1 MGLDMLKLKE
11 IILGYPLREI
21 DSEIHIINSFNK
33 YDTMNDKLDYMLIE
47 YEIDNG
53 GELLHLYKVIK
64 LVRLIRLPDTL
75 KQATQLVAI
84 HSQLLAS
91 FWADK
96 TKFINILAKINDCGN
111 DIPLGLMQIYG
122 VQGVG
127 TTIEEALREANKHF
141 SKLKGAL
148 QGNYRTMEFRYLN
161 MKEAEWLKEKM
172 TNVKH
177 LLVVRGIPQ
186 AKRASAERS
195 IKGFG
200 NTDTDASS
208 EETSEQFVTALG
220 EHDFIT
226 MTIATPVDYDVLES
240 WLTQT
245 SKKQT
250 QWMSKMQGATGLSAG
265 INIPIVFAANLGAT
279 LGYSDGYSE
288 GHSYSHGTNQSYT
301 HGTNESLSHSTGIS
315 NTHGISTG
323 ESLGHNYSINNS
335 QSVGTN
341 EGYSRTE
348 GTSEGISNN
357 ISNSESH
364 NIGYSENHS
373 ASYGQS
379 SGLNEGVSSNHSVS
393 QSEGYSHSKGVGES
407 FNKSFSET
415 HQTGESANYSKGY
428 SHGEST
434 GTNSST
440 SNSIGYGYSKG
451 NNVSYSQGLNHST
464 SHGSNYSASVNSSTG
479 YSAGGNVG
487 IGAGEGIEVSGGV
500 SGSKSHSSSSGESIG
515 KSHSIT
521 NGTSEQHSVGINE
534 SVSKNSSFSTSSGI
548 SHGKSYSEN
557 ESLAYST
564 STGKSSGYN
573 EGYSKSTNEGVSK
586 STSQSISDGI
596 GANVGFS
603 SNYSQSL
610 SDGVGISESFGAGIS
625 KGVGTSWGRNVSDGH
640 STGVSTSQ
648 SKGDSE
654 GINYGINKGEN
665 TSTSIS
671 RGSSYTKGTSE
682 SFSKGTSDS
691 WSTSQG
697 RNYGFSNSLSRGLS
711 SSMGIGASVGISK
724 TYQFLDV
731 EVKNIVELLEF
742 QVNRLKQ
749 AIEGHV
755 GAFYTDMYIGTFSE
769 EAKDNAKSAAKFA
782 WFDDKAKICPL
793 QVLEIKDKTEFLHL
807 LQHFNAF
814 SSCPRK
820 ERDFYGHLESYKYST
835 ILTSVELTAYT
846 HPVRI
851 TDGGIF
857 ADIQN
862 VPELSVPA
870 EMKGEI
876 YMGKIVSGYKWTM
889 ENGYITPHD
898 YRIDG
903 KHLMHTLFAASSRSG
918 KTVAAI
924 RYVTEIANNV
934 IRERIDIKN
943 GIKQRKRMRVVILD
957 AKRDWR
963 NIATLI
969 DVNRFRFYSMDTADF
984 YPFLFNPLKVPLGI
998 PPEVHLDTIVDV
1010 FCRAYGLGVRSVL
1023 LLTEAIKN
1031 AYENKG
1037 VFSTNDPY
1045 EIKRL
1050 SGEITMKDVYTEL
1063 CNLEKNIGRD
1073 KMESL
1078 EKVKDRVYRYTWDN
1092 SILCK
1097 LYSNPQGMS
1106 IDELLG
1112 KDDVIVIESG
1122 AMQSNNMVFLFGLL
1136 TASLYRYAKYLPN
1149 YFLGEDQYETLLVIE
1164 EANKVLTGDTSDNEN
1179 GIKGQSIFE
1188 EMMDQA
1194 AGLGLYVTAI
1204 TQEPSKIPS
1213 SIIANCH
1220 VTFAGKLRNEKDI
1233 DTIMIALGK
1242 EPRYDDRN
1250 LKKFF
1255 PKMPIGWFV
1264 TQTTRTYD
1272 YKQAEPVLIKVEPLE
1287 IPELSNS
1294 DLDNIIKS
1302 KLLN

>member
-1 MGLDMLKLKE
+1 MLKLKE

-75 KQATQLVAI
+75 KQATQLVTI

-464 SHGSNYSASVNSSTG
+464 S
-479 YSAGGNVG
+479 
-487 IGAGEGIEVSGGV
+487 
-500 SGSKSHSSSSGESIG
+500 
-515 KSHSIT
+515 
-521 NGTSEQHSVGINE
+521 NG
-534 SVSKNSSFSTSSGI
+534 
-548 SHGKSYSEN
+548 
-557 ESLAYST
+557 
-564 STGKSSGYN
+564 
-573 EGYSKSTNEGVSK
+573 
-586 STSQSISDGI
+586 
-596 GANVGFS
+596 
-603 SNYSQSL
+603 
-610 SDGVGISESFGAGIS
+610 
-625 KGVGTSWGRNVSDGH
+625 
-640 STGVSTSQ
+640 
-648 SKGDSE
+648 
-654 GINYGINKGEN
+654 
-665 TSTSIS
+665 
-671 RGSSYTKGTSE
+671 
-682 SFSKGTSDS
+682 
-691 WSTSQG
+691 
-697 RNYGFSNSLSRGLS
+697 
-711 SSMGIGASVGISK
+711 
-724 TYQFLDV
+724 
-731 EVKNIVELLEF
+731 
-742 QVNRLKQ
+742 
-749 AIEGHV
+749 
-755 GAFYTDMYIGTFSE
+755 
-769 EAKDNAKSAAKFA
+769 
-782 WFDDKAKICPL
+782 
-793 QVLEIKDKTEFLHL
+793 
-807 LQHFNAF
+807 
-814 SSCPRK
+814 
-820 ERDFYGHLESYKYST
+820 
-835 ILTSVELTAYT
+835 
-846 HPVRI
+846 
-851 TDGGIF
+851 
-857 ADIQN
+857 
-862 VPELSVPA
+862 
-870 EMKGEI
+870 
-876 YMGKIVSGYKWTM
+876 
-889 ENGYITPHD
+889 
-898 YRIDG
+898 
-903 KHLMHTLFAASSRSG
+903 
-918 KTVAAI
+918 
-924 RYVTEIANNV
+924 
-934 IRERIDIKN
+934 
-943 GIKQRKRMRVVILD
+943 
-957 AKRDWR
+957 
-963 NIATLI
+963 
-969 DVNRFRFYSMDTADF
+969 
-984 YPFLFNPLKVPLGI
+984 
-998 PPEVHLDTIVDV
+998 
-1010 FCRAYGLGVRSVL
+1010 
-1023 LLTEAIKN
+1023 
-1031 AYENKG
+1031 
-1037 VFSTNDPY
+1037 
-1045 EIKRL
+1045 
-1050 SGEITMKDVYTEL
+1050 
-1063 CNLEKNIGRD
+1063 
-1073 KMESL
+1073 
-1078 EKVKDRVYRYTWDN
+1078 
-1092 SILCK
+1092 
-1097 LYSNPQGMS
+1097 
-1106 IDELLG
+1106 
-1112 KDDVIVIESG
+1112 
-1122 AMQSNNMVFLFGLL
+1122 
-1136 TASLYRYAKYLPN
+1136 
-1149 YFLGEDQYETLLVIE
+1149 
-1164 EANKVLTGDTSDNEN
+1164 
-1179 GIKGQSIFE
+1179 
-1188 EMMDQA
+1188 
-1194 AGLGLYVTAI
+1194 
-1204 TQEPSKIPS
+1204 
-1213 SIIANCH
+1213 
-1220 VTFAGKLRNEKDI
+1220 
-1233 DTIMIALGK
+1233 
-1242 EPRYDDRN
+1242 
-1250 LKKFF
+1250 
-1255 PKMPIGWFV
+1255 
-1264 TQTTRTYD
+1264 
-1272 YKQAEPVLIKVEPLE
+1272 
-1287 IPELSNS
+1287 
-1294 DLDNIIKS
+1294 
-1302 KLLN
+1302 